1 MLGRFSTALQNAV
14 DVLAPPPPLHEDFVY
29 HWKKLMKHYLEVTN
43 NKNVPIEMTNIPA
56 RLDQLLKILIKED
69 EEMHLVGHP
78 GPCLEYFLQH
88 GLLNLLATLASSDQP
103 PGIRQHVLQF
113 VSKFLSN
120 VKTPVLGHTSVY
132 PPLQRL
138 IHQCDGCNQ
147 TPNELYEVQ
156 YLLGL
161 AALLRK
167 NPHIVSVFTANSDEL
182 CCAGAVNDLPGSKS
196 ARRSSICSSDTSSLS
211 ACLSEAS
218 SSTIEKTLQLQQQQQ
233 QQQQPP
239 HNNPLFTSLATSA
252 RSKNVRLVPIVH
264 QTPLSGTI
272 TSEDSSDDSR
282 SIAVDESAQF
292 SLLDSALTYI
302 YSPDCSVRIKAC
314 QTVMLIASIPDEKL
328 AEVVVTDTLFISRV
342 TAKLTDL
349 YHQVPA
355 TVELT
360 QIDDMHVSWGMDTP
374 MLECSTKD
382 GSSQLSEFLSWFDF
396 CDQIMIEA
404 HPIISEALSK
414 EIKARFLGEVFAV
427 DALTEPLALTIL
439 AKCFKISSSTF
450 MSNVFSSWLLD
461 NSSEREP
468 PDYKPLLSVKHTLLN
483 NWSSHRADL
492 VLEALRLFEVI
503 LEKGHEQTLH
513 SLVLVYLKDGS
524 YLENVDQLEK
534 DFKPSVH
541 DPSRIEGILNS
552 FLTLVPVK
560 ACSSENGG
568 YEQYLAESQ
577 RQYSAVLANSHRTN
591 GKTLEDSINVQ
602 QECSSKSKNK
612 RTFYEGPFLRALF
625 KSLANIPNQPYEVN
639 LELTSLVSRLC
650 LRPEEHLSRF
660 LVENAVEQLVPEA
673 VTLHSVIQG
682 VVNNLVSAVIDRPQ
696 YQTLLKQTR
705 ARLIGDQP
713 LEASLHRQES
723 WSSSFENII
732 VVEELCKELAAIAY
746 VKYKHSVD
754 IS

>member
-132 PPLQRL
+132 PPLQ
-138 IHQCDGCNQ
+138 
-147 TPNELYEVQ
+147 
-156 YLLGL
+156 
-161 AALLRK
+161 
-167 NPHIVSVFTANSDEL
+167 DEL